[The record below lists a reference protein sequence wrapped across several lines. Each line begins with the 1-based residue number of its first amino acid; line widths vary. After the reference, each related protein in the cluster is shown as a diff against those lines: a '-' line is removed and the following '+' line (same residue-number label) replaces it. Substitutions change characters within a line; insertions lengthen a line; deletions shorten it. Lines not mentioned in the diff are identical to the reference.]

1 MDEKELHIIGRL
13 PTKGMEGLMDNS
25 SYYKAVWISKVD
37 HLPFGSPYSSN
48 MGIAAECWIL
58 QIPHVCEN
66 QMGALV
72 GLVHLS
78 EVHILGRP
86 TLQLLKKMLYAPC
99 LH

>member
-25 SYYKAVWISKVD
+25 SYDKAVWMAQVD
-37 HLPFGSPYSSN
+37 HLPVSSPYSSN
-48 MGIAAECWIL
+48 MGIAAMCWIL

-86 TLQLLKKMLYAPC
+86 TLLLLKKITICPR